1 MMEELIQMPKSKFLR
16 VACRKCKN
24 EQVIFNKASTLVKC
38 LKCNAELVVP
48 SGGEAEIKGKILQTL
63 S

>member
-1 MMEELIQMPKSKFLR
+1 MKESVEMPKSKFLK

-24 EQVIFNKASTLVKC
+24 EQIVFNKASTLVKC
-38 LKCNAELVVP
+38 MKCDAELVV
-48 SGGEAEIKGKILQTL
+48 STGGQSEIRGKGLETL

>member
-1 MMEELIQMPKSKFLR
+1 MPKSKFLR

-24 EQVIFNKASTLVKC
+24 EQVVFSKAVTLVKC
-38 LKCNAELVVP
+38 MKCDAELAVP
-48 SGGEAEIKGKILQTL
+48 TGGEAEVRAKVLQQL

>member
-1 MMEELIQMPKSKFLR
+1 MDEASQMPKSRFVS

-24 EQVIFNKASTLVKC
+24 EQVVFNKASTVVKC
-38 LKCNAELVVP
+38 SKCGSELVVP
-48 SGGEAEIKGKILQTL
+48 TGGEAEIRGKVLRTL

>member
-1 MMEELIQMPKSKFLR
+1 MPKSNFVN

-24 EQVIFNKASTLVKC
+24 EQIVFNKASTIVKC
-38 LKCNAELVVP
+38 LKCDAELVVP
-48 SGGEAEIKGKILQTL
+48 TGGEGEIKAKVLRTL

>member
-1 MMEELIQMPKSKFLR
+1 MPKSKFLR

-24 EQVIFNKASTLVKC
+24 EQVVFSKASTLVKC
-38 LKCNAELVVP
+38 MKCEAELVIP
-48 SGGEAEIKGKILQTL
+48 TGGKADVKGKILQSL

>member
-1 MMEELIQMPKSKFLR
+1 MKETVEMPKSKFLR

-24 EQVIFNKASTLVKC
+24 EQVVFNKASTLIKC
-38 LKCNAELVVP
+38 MKCEAELAIP
-48 SGGEAEIKGKILQTL
+48 TGGEAEIRGKVLQEL

>member
-1 MMEELIQMPKSKFLR
+1 MKETVEMPKSKFLK

-24 EQVIFNKASTLVKC
+24 EQVVFNKASTVVKC
-38 LKCNAELVVP
+38 MKCEAELVTP
-48 SGGEAEIKGKILQTL
+48 TGGEAEIHGKILQTL

>member
-1 MMEELIQMPKSKFLR
+1 MPKSKFLD

-24 EQVIFNKASTLVKC
+24 EQVVFNKASTLVKC
-38 LKCNAELVVP
+38 SKCDAELVVP
-48 SGGEAEIKGKILQTL
+48 AGGEAEIKGKVIRTL

>member
-1 MMEELIQMPKSKFLR
+1 MKETIQMPKSKFMR

-24 EQVIFNKASTLVKC
+24 EQVIFNKATTLIKC
-38 LKCNAELVVP
+38 QSCNAELAVP
-48 SGGEAEIKGKILQTL
+48 TGGESEIRGKVLQEL

>member
-1 MMEELIQMPKSKFLR
+1 MPKSKFLR

-24 EQVIFNKASTLVKC
+24 EQVVFSKASTLVKC
-38 LKCNAELVVP
+38 MKCDAELAVP
-48 SGGEAEIKGKILQTL
+48 TGGESEIKGKVLQQL

>member
-1 MMEELIQMPKSKFLR
+1 MKESIDMPKSKFLK

-24 EQVIFNKASTLVKC
+24 EQVVFNKASTIVKC
-38 LKCNAELVVP
+38 MKCEAELATP
-48 SGGEAEIKGKILQTL
+48 AGGEAEIHGKILQTL